1 MGTGPSHP
9 IYGMLGTVLCYIK
22 IEKSWGSKKKRPAVT
37 LFRVTRARPQQG
49 KVRLMKNFKKNQ
61 VVIFVIALM
70 LVTAGYLNFS
80 NQEKLKENLIP
91 TSSVADSEE
100 MAAIGDATLVNA
112 NEVTNEEVKGNV
124 TNNIIDNT
132 QNANMQNTI
141 QSNTEAVDT
150 SSNLEDVQENTTQ
163 TNSNY
168 FTQSKIDRD
177 NMYSQMLENYQ
188 KILETDNLEADEKT
202 IAQEEIKKIND
213 EKNAIMI
220 AENIIKTKG
229 VDDLIILVNGDSVNV
244 VVGGE
249 ELEKETIAQI
259 QNIITRELG
268 TDIGNIHIMNK

>member
-1 MGTGPSHP
+1 
-9 IYGMLGTVLCYIK
+9 
-22 IEKSWGSKKKRPAVT
+22 
-37 LFRVTRARPQQG
+37 
-49 KVRLMKNFKKNQ
+49 MKNFKKNQ

-112 NEVTNEEVKGNV
+112 NEVTNEEVRGNV

-132 QNANMQNTI
+132 QNANTQNTI

-150 SSNLEDVQENTTQ
+150 SSNLEDVQENISETD
-163 TNSNY
+163 SNY

-220 AENIIKTKG
+220 AENLIKTKG
-229 VDDLIILVNGDSVNV
+229 FEDVILFVNNGNVSAIIKTDKLDENEV
-244 VVGGE
+244 
-249 ELEKETIAQI
+249 AQI
-259 QNIITRELG
+259 QNIITRELQVEV
-268 TDIGNIHIMNK
+268 TKINVSSKI

>member
-1 MGTGPSHP
+1 
-9 IYGMLGTVLCYIK
+9 
-22 IEKSWGSKKKRPAVT
+22 
-37 LFRVTRARPQQG
+37 
-49 KVRLMKNFKKNQ
+49 MKNFKKNQ

-141 QSNTEAVDT
+141 QSNTEAVDA

-188 KILETDNLEADEKT
+188 KILETGNLEADEKT

-220 AENIIKTKG
+220 AENLIKTKG
-229 VDDLIILVNGDSVNV
+229 FEDVILFVNNGNVSAIIKTDKLDENEV
-244 VVGGE
+244 
-249 ELEKETIAQI
+249 AQI
-259 QNIITRELG
+259 QNIITRELQVEV
-268 TDIGNIHIMNK
+268 TKINVSSKI